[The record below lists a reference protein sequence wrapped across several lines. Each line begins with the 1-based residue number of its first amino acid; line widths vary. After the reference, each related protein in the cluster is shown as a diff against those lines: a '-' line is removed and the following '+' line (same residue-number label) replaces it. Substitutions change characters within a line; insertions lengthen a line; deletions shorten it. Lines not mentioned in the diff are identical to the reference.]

1 MPMSSIVL
9 LKSYVVKKTNK
20 QKDTTKNP
28 KLPQTNTFVKHRKKI
43 NYYKNVMRKKKTN
56 KI

>member
-1 MPMSSIVL
+1 MSSIVL

-20 QKDTTKNP
+20 KTQQKNP